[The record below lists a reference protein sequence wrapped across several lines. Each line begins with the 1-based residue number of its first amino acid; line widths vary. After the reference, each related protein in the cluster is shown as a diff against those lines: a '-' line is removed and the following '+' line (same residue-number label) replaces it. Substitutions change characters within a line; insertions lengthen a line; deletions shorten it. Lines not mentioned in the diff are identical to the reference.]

1 MDLEDKVKVGERY
14 SRYVGADEGA
24 KERERETQTK
34 GKSQYN
40 SKGQPATQSKTLL

>member
-1 MDLEDKVKVGERY
+1 MDLEDKVKVGESY
-14 SRYVGADEGA
+14 SRYEEQM
-24 KERERETQTK
+24 KERGRETQTK